1 MSEQTKTH
9 IGPRPP
15 QDGGEWDCQCARC
28 GSLCEYNRCDECEDG
43 FDGHD
48 CGEDCCCCLYP
59 EDNVVCQFCDGYGGW
74 HRCIS
79 SSEWCKANPL
89 PGREETQRGTIEWY
103 LTPAP
108 ASESE
113 GRREGMTSD
122 EATPTCTSIAS
133 ATDPR
138 AGGQP

>member
-48 CGEDCCCCLYP
+48 CGEDCCCCLHP
-59 EDNVVCQFCDGYGGW
+59 EDNVICQHCNGYGGW
-74 HRCIS
+74 YRCLS
-79 SSEWCKANPL
+79 SIVWCKENPL
-89 PGREETQRGTIEWY
+89 PGREEIECGAIEWF
-103 LTPAP
+103 PNH
-108 ASESE
+108 ESE
-113 GRREGMTSD
+113 GRREG
-122 EATPTCTSIAS
+122 
-133 ATDPR
+133 
-138 AGGQP
+138 